1 MNKYQRIGS
10 IKRGSN
16 RLKVFMAMPTDKLI
30 MPNELVK
37 KIYGKTTSTYFATV
51 SRALKELT
59 DLGVV
64 VLLSDKKE
72 KTGRLYK
79 MTKQGLEIR
88 KEL

>member
-1 MNKYQRIGS
+1 MNKWKIIGS

-16 RLKVFMAMPTDKLI
+16 RLKVFLAIPTDKPI

-37 KIYGKTTSTYFATV
+37 KIYGKVTSTDFATV
-51 SRALKELT
+51 SRALKELA
-59 DLGVV
+59 DLGVIA
-64 VLLSDKKE
+64 LLSDKKE

-79 MTKQGLEIR
+79 LTKQGQDMR